1 MKRMLPPTYF
11 LLALISMVALHSLWP
26 MHRLVAFPATLGGLV
41 PLALGI
47 ALNLL
52 ADREFRRHRTTVR
65 PFERSTALVT
75 RFPFSVS
82 RHPMYLGLTLML
94 VGIWLLLGSITPAV
108 PAIAFALLMDC
119 VFVRTE
125 ERMLAEQF
133 AEAWD
138 QYRSR
143 VRRWV

>member
-1 MKRMLPPTYF
+1 MKRILPPTYF
-11 LLALISMVALHSLWP
+11 LLALIAMVVLHVRWP
-26 MHRLVAFPATLGGLV
+26 VHRLLALPAALVGLV
-41 PLALGI
+41 PLALGT

-75 RFPFSVS
+75 KFPFSVS

-94 VGIWLLLGSITPAV
+94 LGVWLLLGSITPIV
-108 PAIAFALLMDC
+108 PAIAFALLMDR

-133 AEAWD
+133 AESWD
-138 QYRSR
+138 GYCRR
-143 VRRWV
+143 VRRWL